1 MAKQNRIILKGY
13 FNTGDTPTEEQFA
26 DLIDSFA
33 ISLSELG
40 DINLTNLQD
49 GFILAFNQTTNK
61 WIVRNLPIPV
71 YALSELD
78 DVDLTGAI
86 DTNVLVFSQILNKWV
101 PGSITIP
108 MISAGDGL
116 KKVGEIISLGLPSS
130 LGASSVNSV
139 STETHSHSIDSSIAR
154 SERSISGGE
163 GLIGGGNL
171 TEDRIISLS
180 EHNHQESGSSGGK
193 LDHGSALIG
202 LDDDDHPQYW
212 NDTRGANKID
222 QHISADDH
230 TQYWNDI
237 RGGNKITQHI
247 SADDHIQY
255 WNDARGNNKIDTK
268 ISDHNLIKTAHGLIS
283 PTAINDFMIASGIGT
298 WSKKTLDEVKNILG
312 VVDETDILAIT
323 NPLYAPLSH
332 THSDYAPIEHVGSG
346 GEAHSLATISL
357 AGFMSSVDKAKLD
370 DIDGSKIILKE
381 GSTPSTPAA
390 GQVSLYAKDG
400 GLLYTKDDLGIEK
413 FVGGYFDGWIPINI
427 APVYVSATSIRF
439 ENIDLSDAFPIG
451 TKIKFTQT
459 TVKYFY
465 VIGVSFSGGHT
476 VLTVRGGNN
485 YSTANAA
492 ITDFAYAHGL
502 ANNFPEYFNW
512 SPTISADNYTI
523 SNIAINAV
531 FKIDGKTLI
540 LEVYASFDLAGGNG
554 YYVDC
559 TFPFTIKTANY
570 RTFSSLE
577 NDSSALSPGVIY
589 APEGTRFRWA
599 RKDRAY
605 WTARTGYRM
614 YANGSVQFST

>member
-1 MAKQNRIILKGY
+1 MAKQNRIVLKGY

-139 STETHSHSIDSSIAR
+139 SAETHSHSIDSSIAR

-212 NDTRGANKID
+212 NDIRGAGKID

-230 TQYWNDI
+230 V
-237 RGGNKITQHI
+237 
-247 SADDHIQY
+247 QY
-255 WNDARGNNKIDTK
+255 WNDARGNPKVDVIATDIANTK
-268 ISDHNLIKTAHGLIS
+268 VSEHNLIKTAHGLIS
-283 PTAINDFMIASGIGT
+283 PTAINDFMIASGIAT
-298 WSKKTLDEVKNILG
+298 WSKKTLEETKNILG
-312 VVDETDILAIT
+312 IIDEADILSIT
-323 NPLYAPLSH
+323 NPLYSSINH
-332 THSDYAPIEHVGSG
+332 THNVVTTSEKGFMSAADKLKLDSLDSSDYAPIQHVGSG
-346 GEAHSLATISL
+346 GNNHALASSINH
-357 AGFMSSVDKAKLD
+357 GFMSSSDKIKLD
-370 DIDGSKIILKE
+370 ELDNSGGGHIIEEDGTSLTQRDTLNFIGAGITASDDSVNEKTKAWVDFNIHSQDIPEDDVIAIPENTSSIVAGALIVEGELIIDGTML
-381 GSTPSTPAA
+381 
-390 GQVSLYAKDG
+390 
-400 GLLYTKDDLGIEK
+400 
-413 FVGGYFDGWIPINI
+413 
-427 APVYVSATSIRF
+427 
-439 ENIDLSDAFPIG
+439 
-451 TKIKFTQT
+451 
-459 TVKYFY
+459 
-465 VIGVSFSGGHT
+465 
-476 VLTVRGGNN
+476 VL
-485 YSTANAA
+485 
-492 ITDFAYAHGL
+492 
-502 ANNFPEYFNW
+502 
-512 SPTISADNYTI
+512 
-523 SNIAINAV
+523 
-531 FKIDGKTLI
+531 
-540 LEVYASFDLAGGNG
+540 
-554 YYVDC
+554 
-559 TFPFTIKTANY
+559 
-570 RTFSSLE
+570 
-577 NDSSALSPGVIY
+577 
-589 APEGTRFRWA
+589 
-599 RKDRAY
+599 
-605 WTARTGYRM
+605 
-614 YANGSVQFST
+614 